1 MTHSI
6 AFLAGNHPTA
16 QAALPE
22 FTKRY
27 ANVAPDKASV
37 IVALGGA
44 GFILET
50 LHRYMNSGI
59 PIYGMNRGTVGFL
72 MNRFD
77 LENLEQRL
85 AKAIPIRLR
94 PLKMTATTLSGEQ
107 RTALAINEVSLLRQ
121 TRQTAHV
128 QITVDG
134 KERLPLLICD
144 GIMVATPAGSTAY
157 NLSAHGPIIPVD
169 AKLLALTPISAFR
182 PRRWRGALLPHR
194 VEVKLKVL
202 DPTLRPV
209 SATADF
215 VEIRDVVEV
224 SIKEDISTECTLLF
238 DAEHNFEERI
248 LTEQFVQ

>member
-37 IVALGGA
+37 IVALGGD

-50 LHRYMNSGI
+50 LHRYMNRGI

-77 LENLEQRL
+77 SENLEQRL

-107 RTALAINEVSLLRQ
+107 QTALAINEVSLLRQ
-121 TRQTAHV
+121 TRQAAHI

-224 SIKEDISTECTLLF
+224 SVKEDTSTECTLLF

>member
-6 AFLAGNHPTA
+6 AFLAGNHPAA
-16 QAALPE
+16 QAALSE
-22 FTKRY
+22 LTKRY
-27 ANVAPDKASV
+27 ANVAPDKASA
-37 IVALGGA
+37 IVALGGD

-50 LHRYMNSGI
+50 LHRYMNRGI

-94 PLKMTATTLSGEQ
+94 PLKMTTTTLSGEQ
-107 RTALAINEVSLLRQ
+107 HTALAINEVSLLRQ
-121 TRQTAHV
+121 TRQTAHI

-224 SIKEDISTECTLLF
+224 SIKEDTSTECTLLF

>member
-6 AFLAGNHPTA
+6 AFLAGNHPAA

-27 ANVAPDKASV
+27 ASVTPDKAKV
-37 IVALGGA
+37 IVALGGD

-50 LHRYMNSGI
+50 LHRYMNRGI

-77 LENLEQRL
+77 VENLEQRL

-94 PLKMTATTLSGEQ
+94 PLKMTTTTLSGAHH
-107 RTALAINEVSLLRQ
+107 TALAINEVSLLRQ
-121 TRQTAHV
+121 TRQAAHV

-224 SIKEDISTECTLLF
+224 VIKEDTSAECTILF

>member
-1 MTHSI
+1 MMRSI
-6 AFLAGNHPTA
+6 AFLAGNHPAA

-22 FTKRY
+22 FIKRY
-27 ANVAPDKASV
+27 ASVTPDKADV
-37 IVALGGA
+37 IVALGGD

-72 MNRFD
+72 MNPFD
-77 LENLEQRL
+77 IENLEQRL
-85 AKAIPIRLR
+85 TKAIPIRLR
-94 PLKMTATTLSGEQ
+94 PLKMTTTTLSGEQ
-107 RTALAINEVSLLRQ
+107 HTARAINEVSLLRQ
-121 TRQTAHV
+121 TRQAAHV

-224 SIKEDISTECTLLF
+224 LIKEDTSTECTILF

>member
-1 MTHSI
+1 MTPAI
-6 AFLAGNHPTA
+6 AFLAGNHPAA

-27 ANVAPDKASV
+27 ASVTPDKAKV
-37 IVALGGA
+37 IVALGGD

-50 LHRYMNSGI
+50 LHRYMNRGI

-77 LENLEQRL
+77 IENLEQRL

-94 PLKMTATTLSGEQ
+94 PLKMTTTTLSGAHH
-107 RTALAINEVSLLRQ
+107 TALAINEVSLLRQ
-121 TRQTAHV
+121 TRQAAHV

-224 SIKEDISTECTLLF
+224 VIKEDTSAECTILF